1 VNRLVNLVLLVFL
14 TLPITSLAADAP
26 DFDQLDES
34 VVRII
39 TRKPD
44 GIGTGT
50 GFVINDQQ
58 NVVTNYHVIEGGRQ
72 YFVADGGVDEAHLK
86 AAEVKW
92 FSKEK
97 DLAILHVPDLQR
109 PALPLSSVEPSKG
122 SQIHAIGFPG
132 AADLLTEEV
141 SIESSVTS
149 GSISRVIDAAWQE
162 NTPLFR
168 VVQHNSEINGGNSG
182 GPLVNMCGQV
192 VGVNT
197 LKTSLA
203 LSIARGEVISGI
215 FYASHISSLIEV
227 LKAQQIPFTEVDA
240 ACSGSDS
247 AAVAYI
253 GIALIALGVAILA
266 VVFSLSRPRQQLI
279 HAIETYSQRLRRSMK
294 PVKPTPPK
302 PKQSTSQ
309 GWVLSGVDKQGESI
323 RLTFDEAQ
331 LQDSTQGLTIGRSS
345 RLSEFAI
352 KDDSISRRHARLSYA
367 ENRVLVEDVN
377 SLNGTK
383 LDGVALEPFKP
394 KPLSSGATLTVG
406 EVKLSVAHAK

>member
-1 VNRLVNLVLLVFL
+1 MNRLVKLVLLVLL
-14 TLPITSLAADAP
+14 TLPITSLADAP

-44 GIGTGT
+44 GINTGT

-72 YFVADGGVDEAHLK
+72 YFVADGGVDQAHLK

-97 DLAILHVPDLQR
+97 DLAILYVPDLQR

-141 SIESSVTS
+141 SVESSVTS
-149 GSISRVIDAAWQE
+149 GTISRVIDAAWQE

-197 LKTSLA
+197 IKTSLA
-203 LSIARGEVISGI
+203 FSIARGEVISGI
-215 FYASHISSLIEV
+215 FFASHISSLIEM
-227 LKAQQIPFTEVDA
+227 LKAQQIPFNEVDA
-240 ACSGSDS
+240 ACTESDS

-279 HAIETYSQRLRRSMK
+279 HAIETYSQRLRRSVK
-294 PVKPTPPK
+294 PVTPTPPK
-302 PKQSTSQ
+302 PKQTTSQ
-309 GWVLSGVDKQGESI
+309 GWVLSGVNKQGEAI

-331 LQDSTQGLTIGRSS
+331 LQESSTRGLTIGRSS
-345 RLSEFAI
+345 RLSEFVI

-367 ENRVLVEDVN
+367 ENRLLVEDVN

-383 LDGVALEPFKP
+383 VDDVALEPFKP
-394 KPLSSGATLTVG
+394 KPLSSGTTLTVG
-406 EVKLSVAHAK
+406 EVKLSVARAN